1 MDAQTHFQSDSDPA
15 LADHLNAAG
24 PLDGQPG
31 AHAMM
36 VPAEA
41 GREMV
46 NGKPYL
52 RDPKGALMPLSQ
64 VKPADL
70 LTDEQVRKIMGHADE
85 LNAQIARFKR
95 HTLDDVA
102 ALMTLLFQEYGVQL
116 GGTKGNVTLSSYDA
130 TLQVRLQVQD
140 RLTFGPELH
149 AAKELTDQYLTELA
163 QSVAGE
169 RVDELTAVVQHAF
182 RTDKEGLVN
191 RSELFRLLRLEIDNP
206 VWQEAMRA
214 IKDSIRIEGSKEH
227 IRFYR
232 RPDPRSKWVA
242 VTIDVADA

>member
-1 MDAQTHFQSDSDPA
+1 MDAQNQTT
-15 LADHLNAAG
+15 AG
-24 PLDGQPG
+24 PLDGEPG
-31 AHAMM
+31 GHAAHIAP
-36 VPAEA
+36 VEA

-52 RDPKGALMPLSQ
+52 RDAKGGLTPLAL

-70 LTDEQVRKIMGHADE
+70 LIDEMVRKIMGHADE
-85 LNAQIARFKR
+85 LNAQIGRFKQ
-95 HTLDDVA
+95 HTLADVA
-102 ALMTLLFQEYGVQL
+102 GLMALLFQEYKVRV
-116 GGTKGNVTLSSYDA
+116 GGEKGNVTLTSYDG
-130 TLQVRLQVQD
+130 TRQVRLQVQD

-149 AAKELTDQYLTELA
+149 AAKELTDQYLTDLA
-163 QSVAGE
+163 HSVEGA

-206 VWQEAMRA
+206 VWKEAMRA

-232 RPDPRSKWVA
+232 RDDPRSKWIN